1 MPVTPAAKKLP
12 ASHVVS
18 ESKHK
23 GAAGFRA
30 STMSSLTAVG
40 AYFEQK
46 AVVEKERVEEKKR
59 VREATERREKVDM
72 AKAILETADADDDM
86 KAVAKQVLLQ
96 FLQS

>member
-1 MPVTPAAKKLP
+1 
-12 ASHVVS
+12 
-18 ESKHK
+18 
-23 GAAGFRA
+23 
-30 STMSSLTAVG
+30 MSSLTAVG